1 MRTSV
6 SHDYF
11 ADHRQHNEF
20 QESNA
25 IVVYHLGRALTVAGR
40 DVTYLEGVGNYT
52 FVCTATN
59 RYLVAKCLKIVQE
72 MLGSD
77 FVRVHK
83 SYSVNRHHIKQR
95 WFDNIQL
102 HCGKSLP
109 IARRRLSSAHEALS
123 ATFISPS
130 SF

>member
-11 ADHRQHNEF
+11 ADQRQSNEI
-20 QESNA
+20 QGSNA
-25 IVVYHLGRALTVAGR
+25 IVVYHLGRALSVAGR
-40 DVTYLEGVGNYT
+40 DVAYLEGVGNYT
-52 FVCTATN
+52 FVCTKSN
-59 RYLVAKCLKIVQE
+59 RYLVAKCLKTVQE
-72 MLGSD
+72 VLGGD

-83 SYSVNRHHIKQR
+83 SYSVNRYHIKQR

-102 HCGKSLP
+102 HCGKNIP

-123 ATFISPS
+123 AAAISPS
-130 SF
+130 GF